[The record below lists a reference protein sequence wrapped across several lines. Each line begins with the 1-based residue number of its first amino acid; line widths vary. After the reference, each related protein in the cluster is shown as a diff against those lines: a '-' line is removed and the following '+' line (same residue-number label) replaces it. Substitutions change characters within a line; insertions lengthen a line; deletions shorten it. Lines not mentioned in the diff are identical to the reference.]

1 MGPQRDAAT
10 DRRVRVQGR
19 ILEELAEDDAV
30 LSGTLDRLVREFDLA
45 PDELRACLRELVR
58 ARWIVVQTFPFGYLT
73 VELERRSPAALPS
86 MARERRRSAPDAWDL

>member
-30 LSGTLDRLVREFDLA
+30 LAGTLDRLGRDMDLA
-45 PDELRACLRELVR
+45 PDELRVCLRELVR
-58 ARWIVVQTFPFGYLT
+58 AGWIVVQTFPFSYLT
-73 VELERRSPAALPS
+73 VQLERRSPTALPS
-86 MARERRRSAPDAWDL
+86 MAGERRRPVADAWEL